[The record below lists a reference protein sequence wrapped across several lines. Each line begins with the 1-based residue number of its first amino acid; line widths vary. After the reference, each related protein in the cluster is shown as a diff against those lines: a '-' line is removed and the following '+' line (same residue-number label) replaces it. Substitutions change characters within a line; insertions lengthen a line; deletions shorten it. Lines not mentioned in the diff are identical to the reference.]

1 MSQTGSLCQSGINST
16 QKSGTWAS
24 PHAGPSS
31 LWQEPS
37 SPLLSTAQLCSGDVF
52 GRCEYQEM
60 AKEAMWC
67 CINLLFS
74 PSAMQAWDST
84 YRKCGFLS
92 LHSNVLNSRKAT
104 QGQPGFD
111 AASSAAM
118 GSYITML
125 SFRLGALGHQ
135 IPEQTLWKRTLKG
148 RGRASHSGIVSVSAE
163 TEPFSF
169 PVHPS
174 ASH

>member
-1 MSQTGSLCQSGINST
+1 MC
-16 QKSGTWAS
+16 
-24 PHAGPSS
+24 
-31 LWQEPS
+31 
-37 SPLLSTAQLCSGDVF
+37 
-52 GRCEYQEM
+52 QEM
-60 AKEAMWC
+60 AKGEMQC
-67 CINLLFS
+67 YIVSLFS

-92 LHSNVLNSRKAT
+92 LHGNVLNSRKAT

-111 AASSAAM
+111 AASAAT

-125 SFRLGALGHQ
+125 SFLLGALGHQ

-148 RGRASHSGIVSVSAE
+148 RGRAGHSGIVSVSAE